1 MGIPVLQVSHLMQ
14 GFLRKH
20 IIEPCCL
27 LQDDEPHLNVLFQM
41 SIRTGG
47 CLQWTLFFEVLGLGF
62 RGTLGP
68 RPPNGVPQTVFGVW
82 GFRPPAQVVARE
94 SEERRFEVLPREKQA
109 GTTGIGRVIQ
119 ALHGGYRGA
128 I

>member
-1 MGIPVLQVSHLMQ
+1 M
-14 GFLRKH
+14 GFLRQH

-27 LQDDEPHLNVLFQM
+27 LQDDEPHSR

-82 GFRPPAQVVARE
+82 GLRPPAQVVARE

-109 GTTGIGRVIQ
+109 GTTGIRRAIQ
-119 ALHGGYRGA
+119 ALHRGYRGA